1 MYRILFVLTAVLVP
15 TPLVS
20 QRLAPVPAYAI
31 SSPLVSPQGSRLH
44 RLRTDSAIAMPRT
57 YWLEGGAIG
66 AVTVGVLGTLWFR
79 GMSESRPGLGATV
92 AVGALCSAVGFA
104 PGALIGGQFRKS
116 SKARP
121 HAP

>member
-1 MYRILFVLTAVLVP
+1 MYRILFALTVVLVP

-20 QRLAPVPAYAI
+20 QRLAPIPAY
-31 SSPLVSPQGSRLH
+31 VQESRSD
-44 RLRTDSAIAMPRT
+44 RFRVDSAIAIPRT

-79 GMSESRPGLGATV
+79 GMSESHPGFGATV
-92 AVGALCSAVGFA
+92 AVSALCAAAGFA

-116 SKARP
+116 SRTR
-121 HAP
+121 

>member
-1 MYRILFVLTAVLVP
+1 MYRILFVLTAVLGP
-15 TPLVS
+15 TPLVG
-20 QRLAPVPAYAI
+20 QRLAPVPAYAT
-31 SSPLVSPQGSRLH
+31 SSLMVSPQASRWH
-44 RLRTDSAIAMPRT
+44 RLRPDSAIAIPRT
-57 YWLEGGAIG
+57 YWLEGGVIG

-116 SKARP
+116 SQARP
-121 HAP
+121 HSP